1 MITNKFLSMYFSDRE
16 RKRLRARID
25 LERRE
30 AKTRSDHLRIKKQNT
45 NKRS

>member
-16 RKRLRARID
+16 RKRLRATID

-30 AKTRSDHLRIKKQNT
+30 AKTRLDHLQIKKQNT